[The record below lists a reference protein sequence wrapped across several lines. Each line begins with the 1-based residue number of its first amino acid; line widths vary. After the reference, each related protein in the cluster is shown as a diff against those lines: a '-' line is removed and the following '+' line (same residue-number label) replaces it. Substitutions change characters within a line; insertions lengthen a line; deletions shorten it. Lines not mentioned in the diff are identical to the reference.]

1 MPMLLE
7 MRPIDPLEQDNH
19 VQENITDMKEVQ
31 KPERSLLKH
40 PLFIRDYCR
49 EVPVVY
55 VHTTC
60 GEAAGMLNADE
71 AYPCIVMCDEQM
83 KPLGLLMRETLYRLL
98 NGRFAADLFYRKA
111 VQNVVDPTPVIVDVS
126 ADAPSIIDIALKREE
141 QHFYDCILVT
151 EEGKLIGV
159 LTMGDMMFLS
169 GKLQHQASEGRARTI
184 TESRQEIA
192 RINDSVTSL
201 VQAAGQAGE
210 EAQRIMQLSAEGERS
225 LTQVEMSY
233 QQVYRHMEGQRQHAN
248 VMLDSIQ
255 TGAGMASSI
264 RSLADQSAL
273 LAMNASIE
281 AAHAGEYGRGFQVV
295 AGEIRLLAKQT
306 REVAGNMSS
315 LLEGIGDLTKQTV
328 ESIRASAA
336 EIDDSSTHVTAG
348 EVAFRDMSSAVAGMS
363 RIAEGIAEEGEKA
376 ADMATHIRT
385 QLKVMVHAQ

>member
-7 MRPIDPLEQDNH
+7 AIPLDLSEQDSH
-19 VQENITDMKEVQ
+19 VQENITQMKEVQ
-31 KPERSLLKH
+31 KSENTLLKH
-40 PLFIRDYCR
+40 PLSIRDYCR
-49 EVPVVY
+49 EVPVVH

-60 GEAAGMLNADE
+60 GEAASMLNANE

-111 VQNVVDPTPVIVDVS
+111 VQHVVDSLPVIVDVS
-126 ADAPSIIDIALKREE
+126 ADAPSIIDIALKRQE

-151 EEGKLIGV
+151 EEDKLLGV
-159 LTMGDMMFLS
+159 LTMRDMMFLS
-169 GKLQHQASEGRARTI
+169 RKLQHQASEERIRTI

-192 RINDSVTSL
+192 RINESVTSL

-210 EAQRIMQLSAEGERS
+210 EAQRIMHLSEDGERS

-233 QQVYRHMEGQRQHAN
+233 QRVYRHMEGQRQHTN

-336 EIDDSSTHVTAG
+336 EIDDSSSHVTAG
-348 EVAFRDMSSAVAGMS
+348 ELAFRELNSAVAGMS
-363 RIAEGIAEEGEKA
+363 RVAEGIASEGERA
-376 ADMATHIRT
+376 ADMALHIRT
-385 QLKVMVHAQ
+385 QLKEMAHSD